1 MDPESNHASFLV
13 PRMAN
18 LLCTKYFFQNTI
30 NNIFIY
36 LLAPFIVENI
46 WKNHQ
51 TEIFWE
57 KVRKQHILDLLPYFI
72 V

>member
-1 MDPESNHASFLV
+1 
-13 PRMAN
+13 MAN

>member
-36 LLAPFIVENI
+36 LLAPFIVE
-46 WKNHQ
+46 
-51 TEIFWE
+51 
-57 KVRKQHILDLLPYFI
+57 HILDLLPYFI

>member
-1 MDPESNHASFLV
+1 
-13 PRMAN
+13 MAN

-36 LLAPFIVENI
+36 LLAPFIVE
-46 WKNHQ
+46 
-51 TEIFWE
+51 
-57 KVRKQHILDLLPYFI
+57 HILDLLPYFI